1 MRCISLLLLC
11 LCFLTAV
18 HGQSVNYDS
27 LWRNVDSSE
36 KHQLPQTA
44 LEQVNG
50 IYAVA
55 QRSGQP
61 AQAVRA
67 LLYRVHLEGL
77 LQLKGTQQD
86 QETLLAA
93 YDTATGPTRA
103 VLALALAEFYLQK
116 ANYRSYRP
124 AGDVTGDTS
133 TNIATWSYRR
143 LQKEVTAWQDKA
155 LAPAALLAQLPSAS
169 WRAMVVKGNVH
180 SNPTLYDLI
189 LDRVLVQRMDMR
201 ARGMQWLDDNPY
213 FASAA
218 AFAAVQTFVQQP
230 LPADTNGAL
239 RDVAALQFQLH
250 NLLQRK
256 DTAALLLADLQRVSY
271 MHWAAGVKQPGADSS
286 YYLPALQRMRA
297 YYTGQEEEGAILCA
311 MAQYYFAKDSLVL
324 PKLLCDMAIALHPNA
339 VSNADIKA
347 MQSLITRPG
356 FHLQTAAVSLPDRP
370 ILASAAYR
378 NLHRVYC
385 LLARDN
391 DSLDRR
397 MSDQNRQYLRGHSF
411 RQWAQDLPDPGDFKE
426 HRTEIKI
433 NALPPGRYVMLVSDT
448 ATFQSDAVSQL
459 HFTVS
464 GIAYLDQGNDCWL
477 MDRQSGEPLAG
488 MKVIVEGNDDDSI
501 YFTDSEGHLKLKSGK
516 EATSPDLTCIRGK
529 DTLRITAD
537 VPAGYVADSRDEEE
551 EPRMTYFTD
560 RAVYRPGQPIYFKG
574 IASNDAKTKVVAGY
588 KDVIFLY
595 NEEGDEMD
603 SLAVKS
609 NRYGSFSGVF
619 KIPATAVP
627 GRYNLSADNA
637 IGDLD
642 IEVAAYK
649 RPRFEVKLD
658 TVNHQYRLYDTV
670 SIAGTAKAFAGFNLD
685 QAKVRYHITSSPAGN
700 WRWGGTP
707 EGGHQVVEDS
717 TSTDAGG
724 HFLLRFP
731 AVPDKKDTAAVF
743 FVNVTVTDANGESHD
758 AKLQLSLFRAYLHLE
773 LQVSDVMTA
782 AALHQLTAVARNA
795 GGRAVE
801 TPMNVT
807 LYRVN
812 TLPGAKRKRLWDA
825 PDQYVMNRSTFE
837 KDFPLDP
844 YDDAGAEPHWPTGEK
859 IWGQTVQ
866 SGHEKPFGLPVSNLP
881 SGRYELCVQVYDT
894 LHNLVERRDRFTYV
908 NAVSGKAPF
917 PTPLLVTGTGEQWVA
932 GGAVSLNVCTDADTL
947 YGIQTILT
955 GKAGDARPSTKRE
968 IILLTKGVN
977 HLTLQMPAEGQL
989 TWDLATWHD
998 GRLYHVIKHY
1008 VLQAQTGPDL
1018 RLEAHRDRLLPGE
1031 KTQWTLSLP
1040 AGTSAETMAWM
1051 YDASLDDIAR
1061 LQPNVFYP
1069 AQSSFSV
1076 YWRNLWNN
1084 TRSSDDYDWYREPRF
1099 ALMKPDALR
1108 LLEPVPEDGITEFM
1122 DQSAPMT
1129 MVESAAPGVAIYG
1142 TRAVSKMSL
1151 AGSLSDV
1158 VVVGYS
1164 TIRSVENPSNAA
1176 LSQPPVTP
1184 RRNFAETAFF
1194 YPVLYPDAHGKMTL
1208 HFEMPE
1214 SLTRWQ
1220 FYSIAHDRNMRMTL
1234 LGDQVVTQQPLMV
1247 MPNAPRFLR
1256 AGDSLELPVKII
1268 SMTDKALTGNVQLA
1282 LHDAATGAPLDA
1294 AFGNNGPSSSF
1305 TLSPGSSVTQAFRLQ
1320 VPAHFSGALQYTV
1333 TARGGGFTDGE
1344 ENTIPV
1350 LSKTILITSTLP
1362 LPVSGDGTHTFTLP
1376 ALLHSDTAAMLQQ
1389 HSLKL
1394 EYTANPAW
1402 NAVQA
1407 LPFLME
1413 YPYECAEQTFNRY
1426 YANALAGYLVSS
1438 MPRLQEVFKQ
1448 WARNGSTTL
1457 TSTLSKNEDL
1467 KNALLAET
1475 PWVLD
1480 AAGDAARK
1488 QHVGLLFDL
1497 YKLGVEKSNAKARLA
1512 YMQLGNGAFPWFSG
1526 GVEDRY
1532 ITQYVV
1538 AGMGRLQ
1545 KLSLSGATD
1554 GTMQQVIKQAL
1565 LYLDKRIA
1573 KDSGYAA
1580 LNIHYLYAR
1589 SFFPGVPID
1598 SAARPRIAQLMGTV
1612 AQHWTQYSSYEQ
1624 AMLAVTLYRHHDEAK
1639 ARQIMASLKENGIR
1653 DGEQGTYWKD
1663 MQPGYHWQ
1671 QGPIEAAAQMLEA
1684 FNEITQDT
1692 VMVNGIKTWL
1702 LRNKQVQGWSNSK
1715 ATADACYALLLQ
1727 GGNWLAGS
1735 PTVHITVGGEAAAPT
1750 STDAGTGYISQQ
1762 WNVAAIRP
1770 AMGEVT
1776 ITTSGTHGQPSWG
1789 ALYWQ
1794 YFQDMDHVQ
1803 RAQTNL
1809 QLQKQLY
1816 ITNSETL
1823 LPVTA
1828 AHPVKVG
1835 DKITVRLTITTD
1847 RDMDYVQLKDLRAAG
1862 LEPVETLSGYQYDA
1876 GLSYYRATLDVS
1888 TSFFFSRLPQGT
1900 HVLEYQVYATHVGD
1914 FANGITTLQ
1923 CMYAPEFSAHSGGQR
1938 IVIAQ

>member
-1 MRCISLLLLC
+1 MRCISLLLLS
-11 LCFLTAV
+11 LCFFTAV
-18 HGQSVNYDS
+18 HGQSVDYDS
-27 LWRNVDSSE
+27 LWRKVDTSE
-36 KHQLPQTA
+36 KHHLPQTA

-50 IYAVA
+50 IYAAA
-55 QRSGQP
+55 QRSHQP

-67 LLYRVHLEGL
+67 LLYRVRLEGV

-86 QETLLAA
+86 RETLAAA
-93 YDTATGPTRA
+93 YDTAIGPTRA
-103 VLALALAEFYLQK
+103 VLALALAEFYLRK

-124 AGDVTGDTS
+124 TGDISGDTS
-133 TNIATWSYRR
+133 TNITTWSYRR
-143 LQKEVTAWQDKA
+143 FQKEITAWQDKA
-155 LAPAALLAQLPSAS
+155 LAPATLLAALPSGAWS
-169 WRAMVVKGNVH
+169 AMVVKGNVH

-189 LDRVLVQRMDMR
+189 LDRVLMQRMGMR
-201 ARGMQWLDDNPY
+201 AYGMQWLDDNPY

-218 AFAAVQTFVQQP
+218 AFAEVQTFVQQP
-230 LPADTNGAL
+230 LPADTNGVL
-239 RDVAALQFQLH
+239 RDVYALQFRLR
-250 NLLQRK
+250 NLLQRG
-256 DTAALLLADLQRVSY
+256 DTAALLLADLQRINY
-271 MHWAAGVKQPGADSS
+271 MHWAAGVQQPEADSS

-297 YYTGQEEEGAILCA
+297 FYTGQEQEGAIPCA
-311 MAQYYFAKDSLVL
+311 VARYYFDKDSLRL
-324 PKLLCDMAIALHPNA
+324 SKLLCDTAIALHPNA
-339 VSNADIKA
+339 ASNADIKA
-347 MQSLITRPG
+347 LQSLVTRPG
-356 FHLQTAAVSLPDRP
+356 FHLQTAAVSLPGRP

-378 NLHRVYC
+378 NLHQVYC
-385 LLARDN
+385 LLARAN
-391 DSLDRR
+391 DSLDLYRV
-397 MSDQNRQYLRGHSF
+397 SDQNRKYLRQHPY

-433 NALPPGRYVMLVSDT
+433 DALPPGNYIMLVSDT
-448 ATFQSDAVSQL
+448 ATFQSEAISQL

-488 MKVIVEGNDDDSI
+488 MKVIMEGEGDNKI
-501 YFTDSEGHLKLKSGK
+501 YFTDSEGHLKLKSRK
-516 EATSPDLTCIRGK
+516 EATYRDLTCIRGK
-529 DTLRITAD
+529 DTLRITVD
-537 VPAGYVADSRDEEE
+537 LPAGYVEDSRDEEE
-551 EPRMTYFTD
+551 DPRITYFTD
-560 RAVYRPGQPIYFKG
+560 RAVYRPGQIICFKG

-609 NRYGSFSGVF
+609 NRYGSFSGTF

-627 GRYNLSADNA
+627 GRYNISAGDA
-637 IGDLD
+637 MGDLD
-642 IEVAAYK
+642 VDVAAYK

-658 TVNHQYRLYDTV
+658 TVARQYRLYDTV
-670 SIAGTAKAFAGFNLD
+670 SITGTAKAFAGFNLD
-685 QAKVRYHITSSPAGN
+685 KAKVRYHITSSPAGR
-700 WRWGGTP
+700 WWWGGAP
-707 EGGHQVVEDS
+707 ASGHQVMDDS

-731 AVPDKKDTAAVF
+731 AVPGTKDTAAVF
-743 FVNVTVTDANGESHD
+743 YVNVTVTDANGESHD
-758 AKLQLSLFRAYLHLE
+758 ATLELSLFRACLHLE
-773 LQVSDVMTA
+773 QQVSDVMTA
-782 AALHQLTAVARNA
+782 MALRQLTAVARNA

-807 LYRVN
+807 LYHVN
-812 TLPGAKRKRLWDA
+812 TPPGAKRKRLWDA
-825 PDQYVMNRSTFE
+825 PDQYVMDRATFE

-844 YDDAGAEPHWPTGEK
+844 YDDAGAAPHWPTGEK
-859 IWGQTVQ
+859 VWAQTLQ
-866 SGHEKPFGLPVSNLP
+866 SGHENPFGLPVSKLP

-908 NAVSGKAPF
+908 NAASGKAPF
-917 PTPLLVTGTGEQWVA
+917 PTPLLVAETGNQPTA
-932 GGAVSLNVCTDADTL
+932 GGEISLNVCTDADTL
-947 YGIQTILT
+947 YGMQTILS
-955 GKAGDARPSTKRE
+955 GKAGDAKPSTKRG
-968 IILLTKGVN
+968 IIMLTKGVN
-977 HLTLQMPAEGQL
+977 HLTLPMPAEGQL
-989 TWDLATWHD
+989 TWDLATWRD
-998 GRLYHVIKHY
+998 GRLYNVNKHY

-1018 RLEAHRDRLLPGE
+1018 HLEAHRDRLLPGE
-1031 KTQWTLSLP
+1031 RTQWTLSLP
-1040 AGTSAETMAWM
+1040 AGTAAETMAWM
-1051 YDASLDDIAR
+1051 YDASLDDIVR
-1061 LQPNVFYP
+1061 LRPDVSYP
-1069 AQSSFSV
+1069 GQSSFSV
-1076 YWRNLWNN
+1076 YWRNLWDN
-1084 TRSSDDYDWYREPRF
+1084 TCSSDDYDWYREPRLT
-1099 ALMKPDALR
+1099 LMKEDALR
-1108 LLEPVPEDGITEFM
+1108 LLEPVPEDGRTVLM
-1122 DQSAPMT
+1122 DSTVPAPMA
-1129 MVESAAPGVAIYG
+1129 EGAAIYG
-1142 TRAVSKMSL
+1142 TRAVNKMSL

-1164 TIRSVENPSNAA
+1164 AVRSVESPPNTTLPP
-1176 LSQPPVTP
+1176 PPVTP

-1194 YPVLYPDAHGKMTL
+1194 YPALYPDANGKMTL

-1234 LGDQVVTQQPLMV
+1234 LGNQVVTQQPLMV

-1256 AGDSLELPVKII
+1256 EGDSLELPVKII
-1268 SMTDKALTGNVQLA
+1268 SMTGKALTGNVQLA

-1294 AFGNNGPSSSF
+1294 AFGNNGPSPSF
-1305 TLSPGSSVTQAFRLQ
+1305 TLSPGSSVTAAFRLQ

-1350 LSKTILITSTLP
+1350 LSKTILVTNTLP
-1362 LPVSGDGTHTFTLP
+1362 LPVSGDGAHTFTMP
-1376 ALLHSDTAAMLQQ
+1376 ALLHSDTAATLQQ
-1389 HSLKL
+1389 HALKL

-1448 WARNGSTTL
+1448 WARSGSTTL

-1497 YKLGVEKSNAKARLA
+1497 YKLGAEKSSAKARLA

-1532 ITQYVV
+1532 ITQYIV
-1538 AGMGRLQ
+1538 AGIGRLQ
-1545 KLSLSGATD
+1545 KLSLSGASD
-1554 GTMQQVIKQAL
+1554 ETMHQVTKHAL
-1565 LYLDKRIA
+1565 SYLDKKIA

-1589 SFFPGVPID
+1589 SFFPDVPLD
-1598 SAARPRIAQLMGTV
+1598 SAARPRVAQLMAMA
-1612 AQHWTQYSSYEQ
+1612 AQHWTQYSSYER

-1663 MQPGYHWQ
+1663 MQPGYYWQ
-1671 QGPIEAAAQMLEA
+1671 QAPIEAAAQMLEA

-1692 VMVNGIKTWL
+1692 AMVNGIKTWL
-1702 LRNKQVQGWSNSK
+1702 LRNKQVQGWNNSK

-1727 GGNWLAGS
+1727 GGNWLAAS
-1735 PTVHITVGGEAAAPT
+1735 PTVHITVGSEAAAPT
-1750 STDAGTGYISQQ
+1750 STEAGTGYISQQ
-1762 WNVAAIRP
+1762 WNAAAIRP
-1770 AMGEVT
+1770 AMGQVT
-1776 ITTSGTHGQPSWG
+1776 VTTSGTHGQPSWG

-1816 ITNSETL
+1816 ITEGGKL

-1847 RDMDYVQLKDLRAAG
+1847 RDMDYVHLKDLRAAG
-1862 LEPVETLSGYQYDA
+1862 LEPVETLSGYQYDG